1 MLTMIQILFFSKKG
15 ILMITQ
21 HGKKFMKYY
30 PQHMILLSLF
40 GAMIMGAL
48 LLALPMSRVKDVAF
62 IDLLFTSA
70 SLTTVTG
77 LFTVP
82 LDHFSDIGYMIML
95 VLMQL
100 GGLGLM
106 TLSLLFIY
114 MFTNL
119 GVYTQAIASEVL
131 SIKNFKDIK
140 KILFFMIKLTIFVEI
155 LGACII
161 FPTLHETYSLKRA
174 IFLSIFHSVSSF
186 CNAGVTLFPDN
197 MTSYMNSPVIIFA
210 TTALM
215 AIGGLGFVTWQEVIS
230 KLRSK
235 EHHHGFSWHT
245 KLVFKIYGGT
255 TLISAILFWML
266 ERNNI
271 LANMPLFK
279 KLYIILFTAI
289 SMKSTGFEMFPFQFL
304 HLATIVLFMVIMF
317 IGSAPLSTGSG
328 IKTSVF
334 AIYIAIIRA
343 AITGKRHAVLF
354 GRHIIDEQVYKAI
367 AIIALSI
374 SWILIATFCILIT
387 EPNFRFIDILFETVS
402 AFTNHG
408 LSTHTLIYFS
418 YLGKIFLI
426 NTMIIGRVGALA
438 VVISMK
444 RPTDAHELSFPKER
458 IILG

>member
-1 MLTMIQILFFSKKG
+1 
-15 ILMITQ
+15 MITQ
-21 HGKKFMKYY
+21 HGKKFIKYY

-40 GAMIMGAL
+40 GATIAGAL
-48 LLALPMSRVKDVAF
+48 LLALPMSRIKDVPF
-62 IDLLFTSA
+62 MDLLFTSA

-77 LFTVP
+77 ILTVP
-82 LDHFSDIGYMIML
+82 LDHFSDIGHIIML
-95 VLMQL
+95 VLIQL

-106 TLSLLFIY
+106 TLSLLFMY

-119 GVYTQAIASEVL
+119 GVYTQVVASEVL
-131 SIKNFKDIK
+131 SIRSFKDTK
-140 KILFFMIKLTIFVEI
+140 NILFFMIKLTFFIEI
-155 LGACII
+155 LGACLV
-161 FPTLHETYSLKRA
+161 FPTLYQSYSLKRA

-186 CNAGVTLFPDN
+186 CNAGVTLFPNN
-197 MTSYMNSPVIIFA
+197 MTTYMNYPLMIFT

-215 AIGGLGFVTWQEVIS
+215 TIGGLGFVTWHEVIS

-235 EHHHGFSWHT
+235 DHYHGFSWHT
-245 KLVFKIYGGT
+245 KLVFKIYSTT
-255 TLISAILFWML
+255 TLITGILFWML
-266 ERNNI
+266 ERNNT

-279 KLYIILFTAI
+279 KFYLVFFTAI
-289 SMKSTGFEMFPFQFL
+289 SMKSTGFEIFSFQLL
-304 HLATIVLFMVIMF
+304 HLATIVLFMVSMF

-334 AIYIAIIRA
+334 AIYVAIIRA

-354 GRHIIDEQVYKAI
+354 GRHIIDEQVYKAM

-402 AFTNHG
+402 AFTNNG
-408 LSTHTLIYFS
+408 LSSHTSIFFS

-438 VVISMK
+438 VVTSMK
-444 RPTDAHELSFPKER
+444 RTIDAHELSFPKER